1 MGGGATTTG
10 TMTHRHTRM
19 HNHTKNVTRICRRQD
34 VPVVREELHEQHELH
49 EVPRQHEEEEEEH
62 PAEAWKAELRRFS

>member
-1 MGGGATTTG
+1 M
-10 TMTHRHTRM
+10 
-19 HNHTKNVTRICRRQD
+19 
-34 VPVVREELHEQHELH
+34 PVVREELHEQHELH